1 MATGEKK
8 TQDIQKATEVLST
21 DLLLSTTD
29 PASGNPENKNI
40 KIELLK
46 EFISKE
52 INEKINN
59 LQVDVN
65 ALNKKIGDIKDAQS
79 GKIELL
85 FEENV
90 KTERVNFARK
100 MLGARTPSVL
110 LTIGGGS
117 SWTKSLHATATTSD
131 NDGFD
136 LNYGSNSGSGSVT
149 VSWLAVGRDQ

>member
-8 TQDIQKATEVLST
+8 TQDIQKATEVLLT
-21 DLLLSTTD
+21 DLLLATTN

-59 LQVDVN
+59 LQVDAN

-110 LTIGGGS
+110 LTVGGGS
-117 SWTKSLHATATTSD
+117 SWTKSLHATANNSD
-131 NDGFD
+131 NDGYD
-136 LNYGSNSGSGSVT
+136 LNYGSNSGSGSVSD
-149 VSWLAVGRDQ
+149 SWLEVGRER

>member
-21 DLLLSTTD
+21 DLLLSTTN

-65 ALNKKIGDIKDAQS
+65 ALNKRIGDIKDAQS
-79 GKIELL
+79 GKTDLL

-90 KTERVNFARK
+90 KTERVNFTRK

-136 LNYGSNSGSGSVT
+136 LNYGSNSGSGSVS
-149 VSWLAVGRDQ
+149 VAWLAVGRDK